1 MINAIRTIM
10 IKAGELPTK
19 DPRGTWVI
27 INSFMEQEHRPQCQP
42 ESKCYVLWALVPAEA
57 STANPSEA
65 DIAERVRLLRKAC
78 TVIAHPSDVSGL
90 GRYNYHFACLEGGP
104 YYLQNRN
111 LVWSA
116 ASPEE
121 FAAEIERVA
130 IRQLLAERGAK

>member
-10 IKAGELPTK
+10 IKAGELPTE

-42 ESKCYVLWALVPAEA
+42 ESKCYVLWALVPDEAPA

-65 DIAERVRLLRKAC
+65 DIAERVRLLRKSAQ
-78 TVIAHPSDVSGL
+78 GL
-90 GRYNYHFACLEGGP
+90 RKP
-104 YYLQNRN
+104 
-111 LVWSA
+111 SA
-116 ASPEE
+116 ASDGCFGLCSWGGCFWVLDLTSSPIWK
-121 FAAEIERVA
+121 EIGVDLWPIEVERVA